1 MATPSLTR
9 RISFS
14 SCCRQL
20 VSPSRISHRSAQNI
34 LCSCSL
40 LNSFLRWTTKRPIHL
55 KLLSNPEC
63 AQPRVTIKRD
73 YSSKNFGTDSRVELK
88 DLGAELQKRN
98 SFSLVPLVVDFEF
111 KDCWNLTLIDA
122 PDLLLGGAEYKGKDS
137 PPEDL
142 AQRGP
147 PLFVPRSL
155 HSLIVLFK
163 CLVSDLMHPPHRII
177 VSVEESADWGKSL
190 MLDVVK
196 ATDPKLDRSVFIY
209 TKLQRQLK
217 NFTETQPLNQFF
229 SSTCQGHGDKA
240 FFVDLLD
247 ETEAVFNVGKHTELT
262 KSTFELLEQL
272 KFDRRYEAFIG
283 IHALRKHLWDAT
295 WKIYQDNIPT
305 VQNRLR
311 ALKSGSE
318 TQLSQLQARLSG
330 MDIFRLRS
338 AASNFVMNFLQSIEK
353 LIVGT
358 LDGNPAQ
365 NGQTLS
371 EEKMFAGE
379 WYDINGEA
387 IDSAPWNIPY
397 TETRIYGGQQFERL
411 LAEFRAVAEHIEMTD
426 IPLDDVAT
434 AAGPQKLNNVSA
446 LAWSASDLARRQSMR
461 SFLPLIDQL
470 IKRSVMIMKRLPDI
484 ALKMMANA
492 KAKTRAGPT
501 AGPVRSTTLLNR
513 TSSAFGQSQQP
524 EFDIGVDEFPFF
536 THHVKDLYEGFIST
550 IAEECRD
557 KCMDEFYCT
566 RLIYWENTKVS
577 APSSSKKDVNSDVK
591 DAVQGLAAKIFES
604 IKERITR
611 NILLKCHNFFLAPM
625 QSPLWGEIQ
634 SKVSVLAN
642 PMLEELF
649 EATQTT
655 QRLKDEEKNLRMIL
669 DKFGQQ
675 ESLFQAASHA
685 FSHPVR

>member
-1 MATPSLTR
+1 MIFT
-9 RISFS
+9 SF
-14 SCCRQL
+14 
-20 VSPSRISHRSAQNI
+20 INI
-34 LCSCSL
+34 L
-40 LNSFLRWTTKRPIHL
+40 NFV
-55 KLLSNPEC
+55 
-63 AQPRVTIKRD
+63 RV
-73 YSSKNFGTDSRVELK
+73 
-88 DLGAELQKRN
+88 
-98 SFSLVPLVVDFEF
+98 LVD
-111 KDCWNLTLIDA
+111 
-122 PDLLLGGAEYKGKDS
+122 
-137 PPEDL
+137 
-142 AQRGP
+142 
-147 PLFVPRSL
+147 
-155 HSLIVLFK
+155 
-163 CLVSDLMHPPHRII
+163 DLMHPPHRII
-177 VSVEESADWGKSL
+177 VSVEEACDWGKSH
-190 MLDVVK
+190 MLDIVK
-196 ATDPKLDRSVFIY
+196 NVDPKLDRSVFIY
-209 TKLQRQLK
+209 TKLQRHLK

-229 SSTCQGHGDKA
+229 SSTCQGNGEKA

-247 ETEAVFNVGKHTELT
+247 ETEPTFNLAKHTELT
-262 KSTFELLEQL
+262 KATFELLEQL
-272 KFDRRYEAFIG
+272 KFDRRYETFIG

-318 TQLSQLQARLSG
+318 QQLSQLQARLTG

-365 NGQTLS
+365 NGQTLP

-379 WYDINGEA
+379 WYNINGEV
-387 IDSAPWNIPY
+387 IDSTSWDIPY
-397 TETRIYGGQQFERL
+397 HDTKIYGGQQYERL

-426 IPLDDVAT
+426 IPLDDIAT
-434 AAGPQKLNNVSA
+434 SAGPQKLNNVSA

-470 IKRSVMIMKRLPDI
+470 VKRSIMIMQRLPDI

-492 KAKTRAGPT
+492 KAKSRTGPSS
-501 AGPVRSTTLLNR
+501 GPARSGALLSR
-513 TSSAFGQSQQP
+513 TGSAFGQSQQA

-536 THHVKDLYEGFIST
+536 THHVKDLYETFINT
-550 IAEECRD
+550 VAEECRD

-566 RLIYWENTKVS
+566 RLIYWENTKVT
-577 APSSSKKDVNSDVK
+577 PPSSKKDAGDVK
-591 DAVQGLAAKIFES
+591 DAVQGLASKIFDS

-634 SKVSVLAN
+634 SKVSVLSN

-655 QRLKDEEKNLRMIL
+655 QRLKDEEKTLQMIL
-669 DKFGQQ
+669 EKFGQQ

-685 FSHPVR
+685 FSHPAR

>member
-1 MATPSLTR
+1 MASQGELYPPSIFDAYRKVMNLARDMNTY
-9 RISFS
+9 IQAPEIVFVGPANH
-14 SCCRQL
+14 QK
-20 VSPSRISHRSAQNI
+20 SAI
-34 LCSCSL
+34 IEAFVGHSL
-40 LNSFLRWTTKRPIHL
+40 FDTKGWTTKRPIHF

-73 YSSKNFGTDSRVELK
+73 YSSKNFATDSRVELK
-88 DLGAELQKRN
+88 ELGAELQKRN
-98 SFSLVPLVVDFEF
+98 SYSLVPLVVDFEY

-122 PDLLLGGAEYKGKDS
+122 PDLLLNGAESKGN

-142 AQRGP
+142 QQR
-147 PLFVPRSL
+147 VQ
-155 HSLIVLFK
+155 
-163 CLVSDLMHPPHRII
+163 DLMHPPHRII
-177 VSVEESADWGKSL
+177 VSVEESCDWGKGL
-190 MLDVVK
+190 MLDIVK
-196 ATDPKLDRSVFIY
+196 EVDPKLDRSVFVY
-209 TKLQRQLK
+209 NKLQRQLK

-229 SSTCQGHGDKA
+229 SSTCQGNGDKA
-240 FFVDLLD
+240 FFVDVL
-247 ETEAVFNVGKHTELT
+247 EESEPTFNLAKHVELT
-262 KSTFELLEQL
+262 KATFELLEQL

-283 IHALRKHLWDAT
+283 IQALRKHLWDAT

-318 TQLSQLQARLSG
+318 QQLAQLKSRLSG

-365 NGQTLS
+365 NGQTLV

-379 WYDINGEA
+379 WYDINGEV
-387 IDSAPWNIPY
+387 IDSTQWNIPY
-397 TETRIYGGQQFERL
+397 TDTRIYGGQQFERL
-411 LAEFRAVAEHIEMTD
+411 LAEFRAVAENIQMND

-434 AAGPQKLNNVSA
+434 SAGPQKLNNVNA
-446 LAWSASDLARRQSMR
+446 LAWSASDLARRQSMK
-461 SFLPLIDQL
+461 SFMPLIDQL
-470 IKRSVMIMKRLPDI
+470 VKRSVMIMQRLPDI

-492 KAKTRAGPT
+492 KSKNRAGPT
-501 AGPVRSTTLLNR
+501 GGAPRASTLLNR

-524 EFDIGVDEFPFF
+524 EFDIGTDEFPFF

-577 APSSSKKDVNSDVK
+577 VPSSSSKKDVTSLDVK
-591 DAVQGLAAKIFES
+591 DTVQALAAKIFDS
-604 IKERITR
+604 IRERITR

-634 SKVSVLAN
+634 SKVSVLSN
-642 PMLEELF
+642 EMLEEVF
-649 EATQTT
+649 EVTQTT
-655 QRLKDEEKNLRMIL
+655 QRLKDEEKTLQLIL

-675 ESLFQAASHA
+675 ESHFQAASHA